1 MSQVRAAAS
10 PRGRRE
16 EVPLIQHHLQ
26 SGRPFLWLVCLFGF
40 AGSAWAQEPTPVTP
54 APTTQEPAPAKPAP
68 APVVPEPGS
77 ALAALLGLPN
87 PADPVQQAAAAA
99 APSGEQ
105 PVGNGFV
112 FGASLGVHLIL
123 AGAGNPQPSVQ
134 PGIAI
139 GGKIGRAVLT
149 LGAEFN
155 NFSMNTLAEAR
166 SGGGT
171 TAASQS
177 LSTFLV
183 VPGVQVAILRSRDGR
198 VEFLGAARFGFG
210 APTSNTS
217 LNPSPPPPPPSTLS
231 TSQFSFMYEVGPGV
245 RYWPHRH
252 FALNLLAGFRGDYL
266 FEMTS
271 GSFPKDPAVTSVT
284 TVNNNGLNGIFASLG
299 GMGAF

>member
-1 MSQVRAAAS
+1 M
-10 PRGRRE
+10 
-16 EVPLIQHHLQ
+16 
-26 SGRPFLWLVCLFGF
+26 
-40 AGSAWAQEPTPVTP
+40 
-54 APTTQEPAPAKPAP
+54 
-68 APVVPEPGS
+68 PEPGS
-77 ALAALLGLPN
+77 ALAALLGIPN
-87 PADPVQQAAAAA
+87 PAEPAAAAA
-99 APSGEQ
+99 HPAGAASGEP

-112 FGASLGVHLIL
+112 VGASLGVHLIL
-123 AGAGNPQPSVQ
+123 AGATNPQPSLQ
-134 PGIAI
+134 PGLAI

-149 LGAEFN
+149 LGAEFVN
-155 NFSMNTLAEAR
+155 LSVNTLAETR
-166 SGGGT
+166 NGGGT
-171 TAASQS
+171 TAMAQS

-183 VPGVQVAILRSRDGR
+183 VPGVQIAVVRSRDGR
-198 VEFLGAARFGFG
+198 VELLGSARFGFG

-217 LNPSPPPPPPSTLS
+217 LDPAPPPAPASTLT

-284 TVNNNGLNGIFASLG
+284 TINNNGLNGIFASLG